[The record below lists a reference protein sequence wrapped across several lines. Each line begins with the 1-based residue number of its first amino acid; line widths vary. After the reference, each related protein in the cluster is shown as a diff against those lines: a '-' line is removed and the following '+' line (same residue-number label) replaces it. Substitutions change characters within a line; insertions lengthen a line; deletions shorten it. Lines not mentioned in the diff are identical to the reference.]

1 MSKNDRNI
9 DFFEIWQKTSKKPQK
24 NIKNLEKIAEKIL
37 PKIHHSTPSTVL
49 VSKKNITFSHFL
61 NQNWVIGAFLK
72 KIVISTKKNAPFSPK
87 SATHNIISEKRL
99 PKLYL
104 RILSSTY
111 MQSLKKFYT
120 AVFENLN
127 NFFIFLIRYFF

>member
-24 NIKNLEKIAEKIL
+24 NIKNLEKIAEKFWQT
-37 PKIHHSTPSTVL
+37 IHHSIPLTVL

-61 NQNWVIGAFLK
+61 NQNWFIGAFLK
-72 KIVISTKKNAPFSPK
+72 KIVILTKKNAPFSPK
-87 SATHNIISEKRL
+87 SATHNIISEKRR

>member
-37 PKIHHSTPSTVL
+37 ANNTPFDSLNCACVQKKHHFFAFSQPKLIYWG
-49 VSKKNITFSHFL
+49 IFE
-61 NQNWVIGAFLK
+61 
-72 KIVISTKKNAPFSPK
+72 KIVILTKKNAPFSPK

-127 NFFIFLIRYFF
+127 NFFFFLFRYFF

>member
-9 DFFEIWQKTSKKPQK
+9 DFLKFDKKLQKNRKKTSKISKKLLKKFWQT
-24 NIKNLEKIAEKIL
+24 
-37 PKIHHSTPSTVL
+37 IHHSIPLTVL

>member
-1 MSKNDRNI
+1 MSRNDRNT
-9 DFFEIWQKTSKKPQK
+9 DFSEIWQKSSPK

-37 PKIHHSTPSTVL
+37 PKNTPFDSLNCASVQ
-49 VSKKNITFSHFL
+49 KNITFSHFL

>member
-24 NIKNLEKIAEKIL
+24 NIKNLEKIAEKSL
-37 PKIHHSTPSTVL
+37 PKNTPFDSLNCASVQ
-49 VSKKNITFSHFL
+49 KNITFSHSL
-61 NQNWVIGAFLK
+61 NQNWVIGTFLK

>member
-24 NIKNLEKIAEKIL
+24 TSKISKKL
-37 PKIHHSTPSTVL
+37 LKKFWQTIHHSIPLTVL

-61 NQNWVIGAFLK
+61 NQNWFIGAFLK
-72 KIVISTKKNAPFSPK
+72 KIVILTKKNAPFSPK

-127 NFFIFLIRYFF
+127 NFFFFLFRYFF

>member
-1 MSKNDRNI
+1 MSRNDRNI
-9 DFFEIWQKTSKKPQK
+9 DFSEIWQKISQK
-24 NIKNLEKIAEKIL
+24 NIKNLEKFTEKFCQ
-37 PKIHHSTPSTVL
+37 KIHHSIPSTVL

-61 NQNWVIGAFLK
+61 NLNWVIGAFLK
-72 KIVISTKKNAPFSPK
+72 KIVILTKKNASFSPK
-87 SATHNIISEKRL
+87 SATHNVISEKRL